1 MLFPGFFGGVIMNKK
16 ALGILIAI
24 ITFAVAVSASLT
36 TFFIVNEKKKRD
48 EEELERYLDCSI
60 Q

>member
-1 MLFPGFFGGVIMNKK
+1 MKK
-16 ALGILIAI
+16 YSKFALVLGILS
-24 ITFAVAVSASLT
+24 AVAALAAALT
-36 TFFIVNEKKKRD
+36 AVLLYIDKKKRD

>member
-1 MLFPGFFGGVIMNKK
+1 MKKNSLWVIFT
-16 ALGILIAI
+16 AI
-24 ITFAVAVSASLT
+24 GAVVAVAAAVAAVLY
-36 TFFIVNEKKKRD
+36 FFDKKKKD

>member
-1 MLFPGFFGGVIMNKK
+1 MKDNKN
-16 ALGILIAI
+16 ALGII
-24 ITFAVAVSASLT
+24 IGVVTFAAAVAAAVTGL
-36 TFFIVNEKKKRD
+36 FLVNEKKKRD

>member
-1 MLFPGFFGGVIMNKK
+1 MNKK

-36 TFFIVNEKKKRD
+36 TLFIVNEKKKRD

>member
-1 MLFPGFFGGVIMNKK
+1 MKKSGNKFTV
-16 ALGILIAI
+16 LVSVLSAI
-24 ITFAVAVSASLT
+24 TAVAAFAAAVVLL
-36 TFFIVNEKKKRD
+36 FEKKKKD

>member
-1 MLFPGFFGGVIMNKK
+1 MEVFCFMKDNKN
-16 ALGILIAI
+16 ALGII
-24 ITFAVAVSASLT
+24 IGVVTFAAAVAAAVTA
-36 TFFIVNEKKKRD
+36 FFLVNEKKKRD